1 MSLEAVVP
9 GTASE
14 PHATSAVPAFR
25 SGRKLV
31 APTPFR
37 FTSHTVDEEAAY
49 RQAELF
55 YLQKQIQS
63 QTPMVIVL
71 EDGEKVEGVI
81 EWYDR
86 RTLKVRGRDKTL
98 IYKSAIKYM
107 YKYGE
112 NAQMA

>member
-1 MSLEAVVP
+1 MINHATQISIENDRSVP
-9 GTASE
+9 GSFSL
-14 PHATSAVPAFR
+14 PR
-25 SGRKLV
+25 NGRKPPS
-31 APTPFR
+31 AFR
-37 FTSHTVDEEAAY
+37 FTNYSHDEEAAY

-71 EDGEKVEGVI
+71 QDGERVEGCI

-86 RTLKVRGRDKTL
+86 RALKVRGRDKTL

-107 YKYGE
+107 YKLGE
-112 NAQMA
+112 NAQ